1 MVNKKTNYKVH
12 SALKGKREKIFARV
26 KYLTA
31 ATYHTHE
38 EDKG

>member
-1 MVNKKTNYKVH
+1 MMNKKTNYKVH
-12 SALKGKREKIFARV
+12 STLKQRKNFARV

-31 ATYHTHE
+31 ATYHVHE